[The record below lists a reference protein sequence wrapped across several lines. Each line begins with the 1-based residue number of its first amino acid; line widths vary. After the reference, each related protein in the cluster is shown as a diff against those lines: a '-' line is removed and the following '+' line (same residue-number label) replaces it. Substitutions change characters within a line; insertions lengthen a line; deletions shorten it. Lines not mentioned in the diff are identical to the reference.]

1 MKLII
6 IGMIKMFLFKKG
18 RIFCYYLNFNKIV
31 FLFINVLNFECILY
45 KVFFFVNFIF

>member
-18 RIFCYYLNFNKIV
+18 RIFCYYLNFIKIL
-31 FLFINVLNFECILY
+31 FLFINIFNFEFILY
-45 KVFFFVNFIF
+45 KIFFYC